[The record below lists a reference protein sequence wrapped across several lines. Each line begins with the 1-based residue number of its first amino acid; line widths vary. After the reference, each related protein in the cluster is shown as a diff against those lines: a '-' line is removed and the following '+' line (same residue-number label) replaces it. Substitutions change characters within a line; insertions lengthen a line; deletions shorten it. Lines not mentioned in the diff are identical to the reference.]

1 MEAAPKPVFS
11 VVGVCFAVAIGGLI
25 FSEINLALA
34 SIKNIF
40 HASITQL
47 QWILNTYG
55 IFVSSTLVLFG
66 RLGDIIGRKRLFI
79 IGLVMLS
86 IAMLGSGLAPNIYVL
101 IACQALNGASS
112 AIVMPV
118 SQAML
123 TNMYPLHRR
132 SKAIGLWA
140 GAVGIALGLGPLY
153 SGIVIGMLGWRW
165 VFLLNVPMILLALY
179 WVIRYANESRTD
191 EEAPRLDY
199 LGALLLMLSLG
210 AFVTMIVEAENWPLN
225 ISIMLLIISVIGF
238 SLLYWVESKIAT
250 QPIIRKDLFKN
261 RAFFLS
267 SFCNCCLLFFIWAGF
282 FLIPLFLQQH
292 LGYSPVISGLI
303 MLLVTIPLTLFS
315 FFSERFYHRFGPK
328 RLILAGFLSLM
339 LSAVSQLFFT
349 DTVNRLVIVIASIS
363 FGLAWG
369 LIWNPSATRAISTL
383 SQSQAGIASGTFVT
397 FQEVGGSCGLAVS
410 GAILHYYSNFTVGY
424 QHAAMIL
431 LIVSLIG
438 FSAAFLMRHEK
449 RRIGLAGKKF
459 N

>member
-1 MEAAPKPVFS
+1 MEAAPKSVFS

-34 SIKNIF
+34 SIKNVF

-66 RLGDIIGRKRLFI
+66 RVGDIVGRKRLFI
-79 IGLVMLS
+79 VGLGILS

-112 AIVMPV
+112 AIIMPV

-123 TNMYPLHRR
+123 TNMYPPQRR

-153 SGIVIGMLGWRW
+153 SGIIIGMLGWRW
-165 VFLLNVPMILLALY
+165 VFLFNVPMILLALY
-179 WVIRYANESRTD
+179 WVIRYADESRTD
-191 EEAPRLDY
+191 EEAPQLDY

-210 AFVTMIVEAENWPLN
+210 AFVIMIVEAENWPLN
-225 ISIMLLIISVIGF
+225 ISVLLLIISAIGF
-238 SLLYWVESKIAT
+238 SLLYWVESKIAK
-250 QPIIRKDLFKN
+250 QPIIRKDLFRN

-282 FLIPLFLQQH
+282 FLIPLFLQQR
-292 LGYSPVISGLI
+292 LTYSPVMSGLI

-315 FFSERFYHRFGPK
+315 FYSEGFYYRFGPR
-328 RLILAGFLSLM
+328 RLILVGFLCLM
-339 LSAVSQLFFT
+339 LSAFSQLFFT
-349 DTVNRLVIVIASIS
+349 NSVSGMTIMIATIS

-383 SQSQAGIASGTFVT
+383 SQSQAGVASGTFVT
-397 FQEVGGSCGLAVS
+397 FQEIGGSCGLAVS
-410 GAILHYYSNFTVGY
+410 GAILHYYADFITGY

-431 LIVSLIG
+431 LIVSLVG
-438 FSAAFLMRHEK
+438 FMAAYLMHPEK
-449 RRIGLAGKKF
+449 QAAISDH
-459 N
+459 